1 MDLKDKIIGMAL
13 VALISLVGWNL
24 HETWGM
30 KEEVF
35 KLQQGQIVL
44 SRQIQKNSAFVK
56 QKLKQ
61 IKKKQN
67 KKIVIYLIHLFVFS
81 ICCLAIFLLFKS
93 FKVLNF
99 MFIYHK
105 MLFNIPLKII

>member
-13 VALISLVGWNL
+13 AALIGLVGWNL

-35 KLQQGQIVL
+35 KLQQGQEVL
-44 SRQIQKNSAFVK
+44 SKQIKKNTNYVK

-61 IKKKQN
+61 LKKKKVKKN
-67 KKIVIYLIHLFVFS
+67 KK
-81 ICCLAIFLLFKS
+81 K
-93 FKVLNF
+93 KTDD
-99 MFIYHK
+99 
-105 MLFNIPLKII
+105 

>member
-1 MDLKDKIIGMAL
+1 MDIKDKIIGMAL

-24 HETWGM
+24 HETWGT

-35 KLQQGQIVL
+35 KLQQGQVVL
-44 SRQIQKNSAFVK
+44 SKQIKKNSAFVK

-67 KKIVIYLIHLFVFS
+67 KKT
-81 ICCLAIFLLFKS
+81 CLLYTS
-93 FKVLNF
+93 
-99 MFIYHK
+99 
-105 MLFNIPLKII
+105 PSPRDS

>member
-35 KLQQGQIVL
+35 KLQQGQVVL
-44 SRQIQKNSAFVK
+44 SKQIKKNTNFVK

-61 IKKKQN
+61 LKKKQN
-67 KKIVIYLIHLFVFS
+67 NKNIEKQIKKNN
-81 ICCLAIFLLFKS
+81 K
-93 FKVLNF
+93 KKKN
-99 MFIYHK
+99 K
-105 MLFNIPLKII
+105 KKKENNE